1 VLCVCC
7 VDVSADRCVHAS
19 ADGCRQSLP
28 VLPFFRRY
36 PHGYTL
42 CLQALQTV
50 IFNRAC
56 AVAPSQTLMTKAP
69 NFCCHT
75 QLLCSCPC
83 RLSTSGC
90 PSQQVLKS
98 VATHIA
104 VLVSSQAEYKW
115 ECVSANSGACS
126 LLENDDY
133 QTSVVRELKSSDF
146 IGAEIRAGTKL
157 MFKLYA
163 RFQNSTQESSVTEV
177 WAAFSSVCARLR
189 HEYMFAGAHTHA
201 RTLTHNLL
209 LL

>member
-1 VLCVCC
+1 MCSGSFTDADDKSTQLLQPHSLLCSCPRRLSTSGSASQQVLKSVATHIAVRVC
-7 VDVSADRCVHAS
+7 S
-19 ADGCRQSLP
+19 
-28 VLPFFRRY
+28 
-36 PHGYTL
+36 
-42 CLQALQTV
+42 
-50 IFNRAC
+50 
-56 AVAPSQTLMTKAP
+56 
-69 NFCCHT
+69 HT

-201 RTLTHNLL
+201 RTLTHYLL